1 MKVKNS
7 RKKTKKIFSL
17 ILVFCW
23 FCLIGYT
30 GIYIYNNLM
39 QPKKN
44 QQQAPGVST
53 LARQVDETEITED
66 KKNSYQVPNP
76 LFPRFLSIP
85 SLKISNARIVQLG
98 LIKNTNQLDSPISI
112 HDAGW
117 YVKSALPG
125 SSKGALLMDGHNGG
139 PTKGGIF
146 ENLGNLSKGSDII
159 VERGDGQKITYEVK
173 DVREM
178 SVDEINDE
186 NNKFGMSTMLDS
198 IDPLEEGLNIITCVG
213 DWDYSK
219 NTFNKRVM
227 LRAVRKS

>member
-1 MKVKNS
+1 MKIKNS

-17 ILVFCW
+17 ILVVCW

-30 GIYIYNNLM
+30 GIYIYNNLL

-44 QQQAPGVST
+44 QQQAPGGST
-53 LARQVDETEITED
+53 LAHQIDETEITED
-66 KKNSYQVPNP
+66 KKSSYQVPNP

-85 SLKISNARIVQLG
+85 SLKISNARIIQLG

-146 ENLGNLSKGSDII
+146 ENLGNLSKGSYII

-178 SVDEINDE
+178 SVDEINDK
-186 NNKFGMSTMLDS
+186 NNEYD
-198 IDPLEEGLNIITCVG
+198 
-213 DWDYSK
+213 
-219 NTFNKRVM
+219 
-227 LRAVRKS
+227 A

>member
-1 MKVKNS
+1 MKIKNS

-17 ILVFCW
+17 ILVVCW

-30 GIYIYNNLM
+30 GIYIYNNLL

-44 QQQAPGVST
+44 HQQTPGGST
-53 LARQVDETEITED
+53 LAHQVDETEITED
-66 KKNSYQVPNP
+66 KKSSYQVPNP

-159 VERGDGQKITYEVK
+159 VERGDGQKITYEVR
-173 DVREM
+173 DNREM
-178 SVDEINDE
+178 SVNEINDE
-186 NNKFGMSTMLDS
+186 NNPLGMRTMLDS
-198 IDPLEEGLNIITCVG
+198 IDPLKEGLNIITCVG

-227 LRAVRKS
+227 LRAVRKA

>member
-1 MKVKNS
+1 MKIKNS

-17 ILVFCW
+17 ILAVCW

-30 GIYIYNNLM
+30 GIYIYNNLL

-44 QQQAPGVST
+44 HQQTPGGST
-53 LARQVDETEITED
+53 LAHQIDETEITED
-66 KKNSYQVPNP
+66 KKSSYQVPNP

-85 SLKISNARIVQLG
+85 NLKISNARIIQLG
-98 LIKNTNQLDSPISI
+98 LIKNTSQLDSPISI

-117 YVKSALPG
+117 YIKSALPG
-125 SSKGALLMDGHNGG
+125 SFKGALLMDGHNGG

-159 VERGDGQKITYEVK
+159 VERGDGQKITYEVR
-173 DVREM
+173 DNREM
-178 SVDEINDE
+178 SVNEINDE
-186 NNKFGMSTMLDS
+186 NNPLGMSTMLDS
-198 IDPLEEGLNIITCVG
+198 IDPLKEGLNIITCVG

-219 NTFNKRVM
+219 STFNKRVM

>member
-1 MKVKNS
+1 MKIKNS
-7 RKKTKKIFSL
+7 RKKAKKILSVVL
-17 ILVFCW
+17 IICW
-23 FCLIGYT
+23 VCLIGYT
-30 GIYIYNNLM
+30 GVYVYNNFLH
-39 QPKKN
+39 PKKN
-44 QQQAPGVST
+44 QQKIPGGST
-53 LARQVDETEITED
+53 LTHQVDETEVTEE
-66 KKNSYQVPNP
+66 KKNSYKVPNP

-85 SLKISNARIVQLG
+85 NLKISNARVVQLG

-117 YVKSALPG
+117 YMKSALPG
-125 SSKGALLMDGHNGG
+125 NSKGALLIDGHNGG

-178 SVDEINDE
+178 TVDEINDE

-198 IDPLEEGLNIITCVG
+198 FEPSKEGLNIITCVG